1 MTVPADAVLYL
12 PGMMCDARLWQPQTV
27 ALPYPAYHADTTT
40 ANTIR
45 RMAECALADA
55 PPRFAIVGL
64 SMGGIVAFEIWR
76 QAPERV
82 THMALLDTNPH
93 ADAPE
98 RRPIRMQQIEAVLAG
113 GLREI
118 AIEQL
123 KPLYLAEANRDDEDL
138 LQVLLDMALDLGAD
152 VFERQSVALRDR
164 ADSVATLPT
173 IDCPTLVL
181 CGAED
186 DLCPVEY
193 HELVASRI
201 AGATLEIIEDCGH
214 IASLEQPERVT
225 DALRKLLEQ

>member
-1 MTVPADAVLYL
+1 MPADAVLYL
-12 PGMMCDARLWQPQTV
+12 PGMMCDHRLWQPQIE
-27 ALPYPAYHADTTT
+27 ALPYPDHHADTST
-40 ANTIR
+40 AGTIAQ
-45 RMAECALADA
+45 MAESALADA
-55 PPRFAIVGL
+55 PPRFAMVGL
-64 SMGGIVAFEIWR
+64 SMGGILAFEIWR

-98 RRPIRMQQIEAVLAG
+98 RRSIRMQQIEAVLAG

-123 KPLYLAEANRDDEDL
+123 KPLYLAEANRDDEAL
-138 LQVLLDMALDLGAD
+138 LQVLLDMAMDLGAD

-164 ADSVATLPT
+164 VDSVPTLPT

-186 DLCPVEY
+186 HLCPVEY
-193 HELVASRI
+193 HELMASRI
-201 AGATLEIIEDCGH
+201 PGATLDIVEHCGH
-214 IASLEQPERVT
+214 IASLEQPGRVT
-225 DALRKLLEQ
+225 EALRKLLEQ